1 MRDDRPLSILLSW
14 LDWLSVKHWTV
25 QYINWRLAPCVA
37 ILSALAVYSLPKSL
51 NLFGEYGL
59 VHQTNGLLQIL
70 AGFFIAS
77 LAAIAT
83 FQRQELDEI
92 MGGDPP
98 KLPKSQGHPFEEL
111 TRRRFLCLLFGYL
124 AGASIL
130 LYLIGAGSM
139 MAAALLHDWAKS
151 APFVHTAIRTF
162 FALVYCLVLAHIL
175 ITAVLGLYFLVDRMH
190 RPKLVSGF
198 VGRLPTQTGSV
209 ADEDKTE
216 DDPLKKKK

>member
-25 QYINWRLAPCVA
+25 QYINWRLAPCTA
-37 ILSALAVYSLPKSL
+37 ILSALAVYGLPKSL

-98 KLPKSQGHPFEEL
+98 KLPKSKGHPFEEL

-124 AGASIL
+124 AGASIV
-130 LYLIGAGSM
+130 LYLTGAGSM
-139 MAAALLHDWAKS
+139 MVAALLHDWAKS
-151 APFVHTAIRTF
+151 APLMHTGMRTI
-162 FALVYCLVLAHIL
+162 FALIYCFVLAHIL

-198 VGRLPTQTGSV
+198 VGQVPNKAASVLDENGVGS
-209 ADEDKTE
+209 DSPKGEQ
-216 DDPLKKKK
+216 